1 MQRSISLSP
10 SVTRLT
16 LAALALSLVAAAPV
30 FAGHCKI
37 GTVQPFQFSDEFLLE
52 NGIDPSKAVD
62 HFVFPDAKP
71 GFDRTRGDESSPDGC
86 AYNDV
91 RVIETTGGFKH
102 NGNLLYYLATSK
114 VMPNTFT
121 NDAAGDNA
129 RAIGNAY
136 NAFLFP
142 KADGDPLSPAPPNR
156 RQDNIFETK
165 NGYWSNNVLGLW
177 RLNFVS
183 WDGPDAGSP
192 ICQDFLQDLI
202 ATNGADLDGTGVIQ
216 TTNQIEAGVR
226 DGCLRIRQRAED
238 GSDGFPWV
246 V

>member
-1 MQRSISLSP
+1 MNRRNFLSP
-10 SVTRLT
+10 SARLA
-16 LAALALSLVAAAPV
+16 LAALVLSL
-30 FAGHCKI
+30 FLAGPALAQDCKV
-37 GTVQPFQFSDEFLLE
+37 GVVQPFQFSDEFLLD
-52 NGIDPSKAVD
+52 NGIDASLAVD

-71 GFDRTRGDESSPDGC
+71 GFDRTRQDEPAPGC

-102 NGNLLYYLATSK
+102 NGNLLYYMAPSK

-129 RAIGNAY
+129 RALANAY

-142 KADGDPLSPAPPNR
+142 KANGDPLSPAPPNR

-165 NGYWSNNVLGLW
+165 NGYWSNNPLGLW

-183 WDGPDAGSP
+183 YDGPNAGSP
-192 ICQDFLQDLI
+192 DCAGFKANQI
-202 ATNGADLDGTGVIQ
+202 ARNGVDLDGTGVIR
-216 TTNQIEAGVR
+216 TTNEIEAGVR
-226 DGCLRIRQRAED
+226 EGCLRIRQRAED
-238 GSDGFPWV
+238 GSQGFPWV